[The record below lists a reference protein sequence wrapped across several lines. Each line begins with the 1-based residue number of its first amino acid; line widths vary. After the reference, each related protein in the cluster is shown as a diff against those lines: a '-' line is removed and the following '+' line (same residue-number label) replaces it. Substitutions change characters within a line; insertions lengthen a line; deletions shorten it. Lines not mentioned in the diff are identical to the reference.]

1 MGIENLLNERI
12 QEGRNRNLQEGRLE
26 VMHVEWP
33 GWLSGEPHALPLEI
47 TTRGPGGP
55 SGLALFSIIRTLSGN
70 KDEIIRYLM
79 PLDGGEPFR
88 FVNLR
93 VMEYN
98 KYDINDETGE
108 VEYEVDVKVDSNSD
122 ITPEDGS
129 SALAS
134 QLDAV
139 LARLSVL
146 EAISNE
152 IQDQSVGTSVA
163 QELSTAGVTA
173 SSLGETIMTRPSEV
187 TEVVTTG
194 TLDTNID
201 TSNLNNN
208 QKKEAMDVV
217 GESIATTL
225 QNEGIM
231 NRQDTVTVTDINDVT
246 GEVEYKLDVKVDPS
260 RDISFVEDA
269 SSALASQL
277 DAVLA
282 RLSVLEAISNE
293 IQDQSVGTS
302 VAQELSTAGVTASSL
317 GETIMTRPSEVTE
330 VVTTGT
336 LDTNIDTSNLK

>member
-1 MGIENLLNERI
+1 MGT
-12 QEGRNRNLQEGRLE
+12 QQDT
-26 VMHVEWP
+26 VTV
-33 GWLSGEPHALPLEI
+33 
-47 TTRGPGGP
+47 T
-55 SGLALFSIIRTLSGN
+55 
-70 KDEIIRYLM
+70 
-79 PLDGGEPFR
+79 
-88 FVNLR
+88 
-93 VMEYN
+93 
-98 KYDINDETGE
+98 DINDATGE
-108 VEYEVDVKVDSNSD
+108 VKYKVDVKVDPNSD
-122 ITPEDGS
+122 TPLEDVS

-208 QKKEAMDVV
+208 QKKEAMGVV
-217 GESIATTL
+217 EESIATTL

-302 VAQELSTAGVTASSL
+302 VATELSTADVTDSSL
-317 GETIMTRPSEVTE
+317 GATILTRPIEATK
-330 VVTTGT
+330 VVTTAT
-336 LDTNIDTSNLK
+336 LDTNIDTS